1 MHFLISFTS
10 EGSKVLVFSQ
20 FTSMLG
26 LIQERLETEN
36 IAYEYLDGQTRNRE
50 EKVQNFQENDE
61 IKVFLISLK
70 AGGTGLNLTKAEYV
84 FLVDPWWNPA
94 VENQAIDRCYRIG
107 QTKNVMAYRMIC
119 KNTIEEKI
127 VALQDSKKA
136 VSDSIIQIDK
146 ESKSFDRERV
156 KELFS

>member
-1 MHFLISFTS
+1 
-10 EGSKVLVFSQ
+10 
-20 FTSMLG
+20 MLG